1 MNRLAVPLGATQ
13 EPPQTLSALIAE
25 AAKGTVPPGTR
36 VIGHQFFAPGPDP
49 STYAYAKSDL
59 QRNLYRI
66 PLH

>member
-1 MNRLAVPLGATQ
+1 LLGASQ
-13 EPPQTLSALIAE
+13 EQPQTLSALIAE

-36 VIGHQFFAPGPDP
+36 VIPHQFFAPGSDP
-49 STYAYAKSDL
+49 STYAYAKCDV